1 MRKRFIAQ
9 RLVQKL
15 NSKLQKRVDFEETLL
30 LGVVLK
36 GLPVA
41 YSLAR
46 MNGVMRNFVP
56 LVAERT
62 LEMQHCVESGFP
74 SLEWGVYFKGRLSD
88 CGGVLIVD
96 DVVNSGF
103 TKQRLESVVCSVSG
117 GRVDLG
123 FCALVL
129 NERNLANP
137 SFVGSRDTF
146 VLRVDAEVVE
156 CDWGVVTVPL
166 VGLGVDETL
175 VRCEEYFRRF
185 WLCESRVVTITY

>member
-1 MRKRFIAQ
+1 MRKRFVAQ
-9 RLVQKL
+9 RLIEKL
-15 NSKLQKRVDFEETLL
+15 NDKLQRRIDFKETLL

-41 YSLAR
+41 YSLAK
-46 MNGVMRNFVP
+46 MNDVVENFVP

-62 LEMQHCVESGFP
+62 LEMQHFVESGFP
-74 SLEWGVYFKGRLSD
+74 SLEWEVYFKERLSD
-88 CGGVLIVD
+88 CGGVLLVD

-103 TKQRLESVVCSVSG
+103 TKQRLESIVYSLSEEG
-117 GRVDLG
+117 IGLG

-129 NERNLANP
+129 NRRNLTNP
-137 SFVGSRDTF
+137 DFVGSRDTF
-146 VLRVDAEVVE
+146 VLRVDAVAVE

-166 VGLGVDETL
+166 MNLGVKETL

-185 WLCESRVVTITY
+185 WICENRIVTITY

>member
-1 MRKRFIAQ
+1 MRRSFIAQ
-9 RLVQKL
+9 KLIQRL
-15 NSKLQKRVDFEETLL
+15 NTKLQRKLDFKETLL

-46 MNGVMRNFVP
+46 VNGVMENFVP
-56 LVAERT
+56 LVAQRA

-74 SLEWGVYFKGRLSD
+74 SLEWKVYFKERLSK
-88 CGGVLIVD
+88 CGNVLIVD

-103 TKQRLESVVCSVSG
+103 TKQKLESVIYSVSG
-117 GRVDLG
+117 ESVGLG

-129 NERNLANP
+129 NERYLTNP
-137 SFVGSRDTF
+137 SFVGSCDTF
-146 VLRVDAEVVE
+146 VLRVDAEAVE

-166 VGLGVDETL
+166 MGLGVEETL

-185 WLCESRVVTITY
+185 WVCENRVITITY

>member
-1 MRKRFIAQ
+1 MRKRFVAQ
-9 RLVQKL
+9 RLIQEL
-15 NSKLQKRVDFEETLL
+15 NAKLQRRVDLRETLL

-46 MNGVMRNFVP
+46 MNGVVENFVP

-62 LEMQHCVESGFP
+62 LEMQHFVESGFP
-74 SLEWGVYFKGRLSD
+74 SLGWETYFKERLSN
-88 CGGVLIVD
+88 CGNVLIVD

-103 TKQRLESVVCSVSG
+103 TKQKLESVVYSVSKE
-117 GRVDLG
+117 RVGLG

-129 NERNLANP
+129 NERYLTNP
-137 SFVGSRDTF
+137 SFVGSCDTF
-146 VLRVDAEVVE
+146 VLRVNAESVE

-166 VGLGVDETL
+166 MNLGVEETL
-175 VRCEEYFRRF
+175 RRCKEYFRRF
-185 WLCESRVVTITY
+185 WLCENRIITVTY